1 MCQASKHSLFNF
13 CTAVWTASGRDEPCE
28 SWKLCSRFNTSW
40 FKWSTRVKCS
50 RFHSR
55 SHLTS
60 PPAPVCLSHQSALR
74 MCQPHMVP
82 IQPGTKGEYGRHQAL
97 SPQLSPL
104 GLSIVWERADDQNDQ
119 NQVRIFKEALT
130 ATLRETSE
138 FNSRKKYHQGQIK
151 SYPMLGNWP

>member
-1 MCQASKHSLFNF
+1 M
-13 CTAVWTASGRDEPCE
+13 SGVKTFPFQFLHNSMDCKRKRRALRVMEVVFT
-28 SWKLCSRFNTSW
+28 FNTSW

-50 RFHSR
+50 MFHSR
-55 SHLTS
+55 PHLTS

-82 IQPGTKGEYGRHQAL
+82 IQPCTKGEYGRHQAP

-104 GLSIVWERADDQNDQ
+104 GLSIVWKRADDQNDQ
-119 NQVRIFKEALT
+119 NQMRIFTGALT

-138 FNSRKKYHQGQIK
+138 FNSRKKYYQGQIK
-151 SYPMLGNWP
+151 SYLMFGNWP